1 MIRRTQFAARTC
13 ERSNRTYPAAYY
25 GATMPEGEQY
35 LIDKEAWSQRE
46 LLEVICRRYF
56 VLGNQGLL
64 ELSWHVNGRDGRN
77 PSACLRSLNRHL
89 KKLSLIGV
97 LDEGDPPVLSIGR
110 LPLLPMVMPSWQ
122 QALVWALVS
131 GFVTIA
137 GSLWATHLDPS
148 STTLGASVIQSALLT
163 FTLPVIGSVLLASY
177 ARLLLAARFE
187 IDAGHLI
194 PLALPVLSPVWP
206 FGIVATLGQL
216 RPDLQPV
223 PDRRSLGF
231 IELVVPTVLFFCG
244 TVLTLVGLSLTAN
257 QPPAYEATPIIL
269 DTNFLIET
277 LISMGF
283 GTDLALKLQWI
294 HPTGLAGIGLSIVG
308 WGLLLPIP
316 GFPGDRI
323 LHALIGPIE
332 MTHERNQTSLFIST
346 LAFMLLIF
354 ISTEYWPWL
363 LVVAIAAWRR
373 FSPEQTPSPF
383 VVDEYAGLD
392 EASMR
397 QIGALLLAIL
407 VIGYPGLE
415 PSHELEGWDE
425 GLSTDTWPAFMG
437 FEDGQAEVEL
447 TLEPAG
453 IMPVS
458 GWLQMR
464 VEGATTGSWQIYS
477 ECLDD
482 RGVCRFDDVTQASPG
497 SITINLARNQM
508 EASEQTFRL
517 LILIDVADH
526 VTEHAIVFQP
536 SGMTSSVD
544 PLWVMVEDTDTPR
557 ICIELLVV
565 EGDYVNLSNH
575 NPFWSFENETSLGP
589 GTHDLCM
596 RGHQGAIQSLSMQD
610 DQFRRIGPT
619 ITLSRASISNDIL
632 FMAVEETQPSL
643 QVSDGEW
650 RIPEWFES
658 DFEYAITRGESGS
671 AFCPPTDVIAGVNAS
686 GDWDRD
692 LADRSAILM
701 PAGDVGN
708 GTLRFSESGWLALCN
723 DTTILASYRVTE
735 GPDVMVDPGT
745 LASRL
750 PNGEFSIVNRDNASM
765 PINLDWTGDAVAWD
779 NWEAWAPSEVDA
791 MSSATA
797 NASVHGSPLAWWAAW
812 VTADE
817 DGITLHFAARTM
829 EGA

>member
-1 MIRRTQFAARTC
+1 M
-13 ERSNRTYPAAYY
+13 S
-25 GATMPEGEQY
+25 EGEQY
-35 LIDKEAWSQRE
+35 LLDKETWGQRE
-46 LLEVICRRYF
+46 LLEVICRRHF
-56 VLGNQGLL
+56 VLGNQGMP
-64 ELSWHVNGRDGRN
+64 ELSWHINGRDGRN

-89 KKLSLIGV
+89 KKLSLIGI

-110 LPLLPMVMPSWQ
+110 LPILPMVMPSWQ

-137 GSLWATHLDPS
+137 GCLWATHLNPS
-148 STTLGASVIQSALLT
+148 SATLDSSAIQSALLT
-163 FTLPVIGSVLLASY
+163 FTFPVIGSVLLASY

-223 PDRRSLGF
+223 PDRRSLGL

-244 TVLTLVGLSLTAN
+244 TVLTLVGLSLTTN
-257 QPPAYEATPIIL
+257 QPPAYEAAPIIL

-277 LISMGF
+277 LNSMGF

-332 MTHERNQTSLFIST
+332 MTHESNQTSLFIST
-346 LAFMLLIF
+346 LAFTLLIF

-363 LVVAIAAWRR
+363 LLVAIAAWRR
-373 FSPEQTPSPF
+373 FNPEQTPSPF

-392 EASMR
+392 EVSMR
-397 QIGALLLAIL
+397 QIGALLLVIL
-407 VIGYPGLE
+407 VLGYPGLE
-415 PSHELEGWDE
+415 PSHELEDWDE
-425 GLSTDTWPAFMG
+425 GLSTDTWPTFVG

-447 TLEPAG
+447 TLEPEG

-464 VEGATTGSWQIYS
+464 VEGAPTGGWQIYS
-477 ECLDD
+477 ECLDN
-482 RGVCRFDDVTQASPG
+482 RSVCRFDDATQASPG

-526 VTEHAIVFQP
+526 ITEHVIVFQP
-536 SGMTSSVD
+536 NGVTSSVD
-544 PLWVMVEDTDTPR
+544 PLWVMVENTDTPR

-565 EGDYVNLSNH
+565 EGDYINLSNH

-589 GTHDLCM
+589 GMHNLCM
-596 RGHQGAIQSLSMQD
+596 RGHQGAIQSLYMQD

-619 ITLSRASISNDIL
+619 ITLSRSDTPNDIL
-632 FMAVEETQPSL
+632 SMAVEETQPNL

-650 RIPEWFES
+650 QIPRWFES
-658 DFEYAITRGESGS
+658 DSEYVIARGESGS
-671 AFCPPTDVIAGVNAS
+671 AFCPSTDVIAVVNAS
-686 GDWDRD
+686 GEWDRD

-701 PAGDVGN
+701 PAGDAGN
-708 GTLRFSESGWLALCN
+708 GTLRFSESGWLALC
-723 DTTILASYRVTE
+723 DGTTMLASYRVTE

-745 LASRL
+745 LASRM
-750 PNGEFSIVNRDNASM
+750 PNGEFIIVNRDNASM
-765 PINLDWTGDAVAWD
+765 PITLDWTGDAVAWD

-791 MSSATA
+791 MSSVVA
-797 NASVHGSPLAWWAAW
+797 NASVHGSPLARWAAW
-812 VTADE
+812 VSADG

>member
-1 MIRRTQFAARTC
+1 M
-13 ERSNRTYPAAYY
+13 S
-25 GATMPEGEQY
+25 EGEQY
-35 LIDKEAWSQRE
+35 LLDKETWGQRE
-46 LLEVICRRYF
+46 LLEVICRRHF

-89 KKLSLIGV
+89 KQLSLIGV

-110 LPLLPMVMPSWQ
+110 LPILPMVMPSWQ

-148 STTLGASVIQSALLT
+148 SATLGSSVIQSALLT
-163 FTLPVIGSVLLASY
+163 FTLPVIGSALLASY

-194 PLALPVLSPVWP
+194 PLALPVLSPIWP

-231 IELVVPTVLFFCG
+231 FELVVPTVLFFCG

-257 QPPAYEATPIIL
+257 QPPAYEAAPIIL

-277 LISMGF
+277 LNSMGF

-332 MTHERNQTSLFIST
+332 MTHESNQTSLFIST
-346 LAFMLLIF
+346 LAFLLLIF

-363 LVVAIAAWRR
+363 LLAAIAAWRR

-383 VVDEYAGLD
+383 IVDEYAGLN
-392 EASMR
+392 EVSMR
-397 QIGALLLAIL
+397 QIGSLLLAIL
-407 VIGYPGLE
+407 VLGYPGLE

-425 GLSTDTWPAFMG
+425 GLSTDTWPSFMG

-464 VEGATTGSWQIYS
+464 VEGAPTGGWQIYS

-482 RGVCRFDDVTQASPG
+482 RGVCRFDDATQASPG
-497 SITINLARNQM
+497 SVTINLARNQM

-517 LILIDVADH
+517 VILLDVANH
-526 VTEHAIVFQP
+526 VSEHVIVFHP
-536 SGMTSSVD
+536 TGVTSPID
-544 PLWVMVEDTDTPR
+544 PLWVMVEDTQTPR
-557 ICIELLVV
+557 ICVEIMVV
-565 EGDYVNLSNH
+565 DGDYVNLTNYD
-575 NPFWSFENETSLGP
+575 PFWSFENETSLGP

-596 RGHQGAIQSLSMQD
+596 RGHEGALQSLSMRD
-610 DQFRRIGPT
+610 DQYRRIGPS
-619 ITLSRASISNDIL
+619 ILLSRENLSNDVLFLPVEGTQPIIQISN
-632 FMAVEETQPSL
+632 
-643 QVSDGEW
+643 GEW
-650 RIPEWFES
+650 QIPEWFES
-658 DFEYAITRGESGS
+658 DSEYTIARGEAGS
-671 AFCPPTDVIAGVNAS
+671 PFCPSTDVIPEVNAS

-692 LADRSAILM
+692 LADRSSILL
-701 PAGDVGN
+701 PAGEVGN
-708 GTLRFSESGWLALCN
+708 ATLKFDASGWLALCQG
-723 DTTILASYRVTE
+723 TTMLASYRVVE
-735 GPDVMVDPGT
+735 GPDVMVEPGT
-745 LASRL
+745 LSSRM
-750 PNGEFSIVNRDNASM
+750 PNGEFSIVNRENTSM
-765 PINLDWTGDAVAWD
+765 SISLDWTGDAVAWD
-779 NWEAWAPSEVDA
+779 NWEAWAPSEVAA
-791 MSSATA
+791 MSSVTA
-797 NASVHGSPLAWWAAW
+797 NASVHGAPSAWWAAW

-817 DGITLHFAARTM
+817 DGITLHFAARAM

>member
-1 MIRRTQFAARTC
+1 M
-13 ERSNRTYPAAYY
+13 S
-25 GATMPEGEQY
+25 EGEQY

-46 LLEVICRRYF
+46 LLEVICRRHF

-89 KKLSLIGV
+89 KQLSLIGV

-110 LPLLPMVMPSWQ
+110 LPILPMVMPSWQ

-148 STTLGASVIQSALLT
+148 SATLGSSVIQSALLT

-177 ARLLLAARFE
+177 ARLLLATRFE

-244 TVLTLVGLSLTAN
+244 TVLTLVGLSLTTN

-346 LAFMLLIF
+346 LACMLLIF

-407 VIGYPGLE
+407 VLGYPGLE

-482 RGVCRFDDVTQASPG
+482 SGVCRFDDVTQASPG

-536 SGMTSSVD
+536 TGITSSFD

-565 EGDYVNLSNH
+565 KGDYVNLSNH

-589 GTHDLCM
+589 GTHNLCM
-596 RGHQGAIQSLSMQD
+596 RGHQGAIQSLPMQD

-632 FMAVEETQPSL
+632 FMPVEETQPSL

-658 DFEYAITRGESGS
+658 DFEYVITRGESGS
-671 AFCPPTDVIAGVNAS
+671 AFCPPTDVIAEVNAS

-701 PAGDVGN
+701 PSGDVGN

-791 MSSATA
+791 MSATTA